1 MKRLVRRRPS
11 PAMVIACIA
20 LGVALGGTSVA
31 AVQALPK
38 NSVGTKQLKKNSVG
52 TKQLKKNAVTSPKVK
67 NNSITGADVL
77 ESSLGQVPSA
87 ASATNATNATN
98 ATHATTANTA
108 APSGAAGGDLTG
120 TYPNP
125 SIAGL
130 AVTAGKLGNQAV
142 TSAKLG
148 AGAVTSAKLGTIV
161 LRSAANVSVPAGES
175 RNVIASCNAGEI
187 AIGGTSFWA
196 NGSPGNLLDVR
207 VVHQGQ
213 SAGAAGY
220 FARGFNGTGSAQLF
234 RSGAYCLA
242 P

>member
-1 MKRLVRRRPS
+1 MKLLARLRPS
-11 PAMVIACIA
+11 PAMVVGCIA

-31 AVQALPK
+31 AINALPR
-38 NSVGTKQLKKNSVG
+38 NSVG
-52 TKQLKKNAVTSPKVK
+52 TKQLKKNAVISSKVK
-67 NNSITGADVL
+67 NRSLLAVDFKAGQLPRGPKGDKGDKGDTGPPG
-77 ESSLGQVPSA
+77 SSTGP
-87 ASATNATNATN
+87 
-98 ATHATTANTA
+98 
-108 APSGAAGGDLTG
+108 AGGDLTG

-125 SIAGL
+125 AIAGL

-148 AGAVTSAKLGTIV
+148 DGAVTSAKLGTIV

-175 RNVIASCNAGEI
+175 RNVIASCDAGEI

-196 NGSPGNLLDVR
+196 NGSPGNTLDVR

-234 RSGAYCLA
+234 RSEAYCLA

>member
-1 MKRLVRRRPS
+1 MKLLARLRPS
-11 PAMVIACIA
+11 PAMVVGCIA

-31 AVQALPK
+31 AINALPR
-38 NSVGTKQLKKNSVG
+38 NSVG
-52 TKQLKKNAVTSPKVK
+52 TKQLKKNAVISSKVK
-67 NNSITGADVL
+67 NRSLLAVDFKAGQLPRGPKGDKGDKGDTGPPG
-77 ESSLGQVPSA
+77 SSTGP
-87 ASATNATNATN
+87 
-98 ATHATTANTA
+98 
-108 APSGAAGGDLTG
+108 AGGDLTG

-125 SIAGL
+125 AIAGL

-148 AGAVTSAKLGTIV
+148 DGAVTSAKLGTII
-161 LRSAANVSVPAGES
+161 LRSAANVTVPAGES
-175 RNVIASCNAGEI
+175 RNVIASCEAGEI

-196 NGSPGNLLDVR
+196 NGSPGNTLDVR

-220 FARGFNGTGSAQLF
+220 FARGFNGTVSDQLF
-234 RSGAYCLA
+234 RSEAYCLA

>member
-1 MKRLVRRRPS
+1 MKGILRRFRPS
-11 PAMVIACIA
+11 PAMVVACTA
-20 LGVALGGTSVA
+20 LLFAMTGAGYAAGMLGPNT
-31 AVQALPK
+31 
-38 NSVGTKQLKKNSVG
+38 VG
-52 TKQLKKNAVTSPKVK
+52 TKQLKKNAVISSKVK
-67 NNSITGADVL
+67 NRSLLAVDFKAGQLPRGPKGDKGDKGDTGPP
-77 ESSLGQVPSA
+77 GPS
-87 ASATNATNATN
+87 TG
-98 ATHATTANTA
+98 
-108 APSGAAGGDLTG
+108 PAGGDLTG

-148 AGAVTSAKLGTIV
+148 TIA

-196 NGSPGNLLDVR
+196 NGSPGNTLDVR

-234 RSGAYCLA
+234 RAEAYCLA